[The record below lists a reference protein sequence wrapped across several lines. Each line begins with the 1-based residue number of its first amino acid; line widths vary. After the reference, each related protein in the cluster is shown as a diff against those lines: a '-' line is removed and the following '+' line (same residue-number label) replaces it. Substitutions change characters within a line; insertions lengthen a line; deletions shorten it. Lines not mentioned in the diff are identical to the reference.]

1 MADLVPER
9 GMIAVEFKGDP
20 GMVRQITEAQLG
32 RWCAMIGEDE
42 VFEPDSFRTKVSE
55 TILQRRFGAVSLSAP
70 FANTQDK
77 FEVVAEATD
86 HASST
91 ATRLLKFIFNKTDLA
106 EQHPDDLR
114 KLQDL
119 SQQLGLIAGQ
129 IEEIGRKVCLG
140 PEGKVA

>member
-1 MADLVPER
+1 MADLVPEL
-9 GMIAVEFKGDP
+9 GMIAVKFKSDP
-20 GMVRQITEAQLG
+20 GMVRQMTEAQLG

-42 VFEPDSFRTKVSE
+42 IFEPDSFRTKVSE

-91 ATRLLKFIFNKTDLA
+91 ATRLPKFIFNKTDLA

-114 KLQDL
+114 KM
-119 SQQLGLIAGQ
+119 
-129 IEEIGRKVCLG
+129 
-140 PEGKVA
+140 